1 MLVSPHIEA
10 QNPKAEE
17 DLRDLVAQP
26 SHSTDERGLRQKSQ
40 VIVQGCTSG

>member
-10 QNPKAEE
+10 QNPKAE

-26 SHSTDERGLRQKSQ
+26 SHSTDERGLRRKSQ